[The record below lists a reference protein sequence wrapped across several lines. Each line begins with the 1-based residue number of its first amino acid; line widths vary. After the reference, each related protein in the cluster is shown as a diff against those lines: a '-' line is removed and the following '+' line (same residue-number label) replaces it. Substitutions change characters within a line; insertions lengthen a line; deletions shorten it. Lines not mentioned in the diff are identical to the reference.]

1 MFINHASRT
10 RATACLTI
18 RGRISTALSSRRLPG
33 VQKNSKRISSRGDF
47 ARLASSLIGN
57 QTHSREIPLEN
68 RRKPGWTN
76 VADYRHLRRTNALVG
91 YFAFGSFTP
100 KEVNLEVPSLPGEL
114 IAADSIAAEEQYD
127 LGLAP
132 SHDLERKRSPCYYKA
147 SKLLPQGHCCVAHGD
162 GVAPTSI
169 GPWFDLLMRIE
180 PQRGMPSTRAL
191 LTTNHSLAGRS
202 GSAFQVRYPNRL
214 LSSTGS
220 LAPSSILSTALLLGS
235 ILLQPLAVIAC
246 FSGGSHPGWCG

>member
-1 MFINHASRT
+1 MAGLAGNEIEQDLLYFGGIPHIEEASRT
-10 RATACLTI
+10 RNIRLKTRQKRRNSTI
-18 RGRISTALSSRRLPG
+18 LDWP
-33 VQKNSKRISSRGDF
+33 
-47 ARLASSLIGN
+47 
-57 QTHSREIPLEN
+57 
-68 RRKPGWTN
+68 
-76 VADYRHLRRTNALVG
+76 
-91 YFAFGSFTP
+91 
-100 KEVNLEVPSLPGEL
+100 
-114 IAADSIAAEEQYD
+114 
-127 LGLAP
+127 P

-235 ILLQPLAVIAC
+235 ILLLQPLAVIAC